1 MMWSSEIARQ
11 SATKAG
17 SEMPTMWEDV
27 EILKDLTT
35 LGRHHPQGP
44 VQDPQLESAC
54 EVYISTGINYPPV
67 SLAG

>member
-1 MMWSSEIARQ
+1 
-11 SATKAG
+11 
-17 SEMPTMWEDV
+17 MWEDV